1 MERKQKYSLFGLLI
15 LIIFF
20 FIFRPLF
27 YTLLISFFGVIITFL
42 IYKKFK
48 PSLNKTTLL
57 LDSSLL
63 FPFVVIPLILILLWF
78 LVPFLLQ
85 FLFNLYSSYQISFLE
100 YLINLVSKVV
110 LNFPTFLLY
119 TIMIFLTPLIFLK
132 IICIINAFKLK
143 KYFWLILL
151 IIFSPIEI
159 LYYFLIGRDSLK
171 KEKTKLSKK

>member
-15 LIIFF
+15 LIILF

-132 IICIINAFKLK
+132 IICIINALKLK